1 VQTQKLLEEYPTP
14 VIPDKLTFAKRLA
27 QCLNPTLPH
36 GTHKIAL
43 LVYATLFRNLRQGE
57 DWLNTL
63 PIFCIGLF
71 PFFQNCSIQVK
82 PEFLKIIE
90 ENFIISNE
98 ILPMIVG
105 LVTSILPGLEEKDEL
120 IQKKIYDIFS
130 RLQSCIGERFLTGA
144 VWIAILRT
152 PKVRMTA
159 IQYLMKIAKKKQ
171 ANKDPDEMTGG
182 DISQDGTVNVSTGDL
197 SNMIGQSQERPS
209 FDISVK
215 SENFSK
221 NAVVKGETAGM
232 ETVNR
237 LVGIQV
243 PRHDCSTG

>member
-1 VQTQKLLEEYPTP
+1 M
-14 VIPDKLTFAKRLA
+14 IPEKLTFAKRLA

-43 LVYATLFRNLRQGE
+43 HVYATLFRNLRQGE
-57 DWLNTL
+57 DWLNAL

-120 IQKKIYDIFS
+120 IQKKIYDIFA

-152 PKVRMTA
+152 PKVRTTA

-171 ANKDPDEMTGG
+171 ANKSPDEMNAMESTQEMTGNA
-182 DISQDGTVNVSTGDL
+182 SNNDL
-197 SNMIGQSQERPS
+197 SNAIGNSQEKTS
-209 FDISVK
+209 FDLANKTEPS
-215 SENFSK
+215 SK
-221 NAVVKGETAGM
+221 NTTGRGELAGV
-232 ETVNR
+232 ENLVR
-237 LVGIQV
+237 LGGIQV
-243 PRHDCSTG
+243 ARPDCS